1 MNLFRVQ
8 YSTSHAAVFT
18 IRDNKAELEKDLPGV
33 STTNNYYTITRIIS
47 ESLTYINTPAIDI
60 ISNVNTNF
68 CFISVGIGDTAVLQR
83 GEGFPLYC

>member
-33 STTNNYYTITRIIS
+33 STTNNYYTIARIIS
-47 ESLTYINTPAIDI
+47 ESLSYINTPLLVF
-60 ISNVNTNF
+60 ISNVNTN
-68 CFISVGIGDTAVLQR
+68 
-83 GEGFPLYC
+83 YC